1 MSFLGLYIPE
11 TFYLSAG
18 YIAQTV
24 ECRRNYHVYIA
35 VRPDWSLQ
43 TLFTNHYLLS
53 ESFGNRGITSSSQCE
68 VATDKSKGIN
78 LRNFIVGCCSFVQ
91 EYRGRRYPVV
101 GHASL

>member
-43 TLFTNHYLLS
+43 TLFTNHYLYGCLANHLGTGGLLPPS
-53 ESFGNRGITSSSQCE
+53 NAKLQRTKAKESIC
-68 VATDKSKGIN
+68 AI
-78 LRNFIVGCCSFVQ
+78 L
-91 EYRGRRYPVV
+91 
-101 GHASL
+101 

>member
-35 VRPDWSLQ
+35 VRPDVSLQ
-43 TLFTNHYLLS
+43 TLFTNHYLYGCSANHLGTGGLLPPS
-53 ESFGNRGITSSSQCE
+53 NAKLQRTKAKESIC
-68 VATDKSKGIN
+68 AI
-78 LRNFIVGCCSFVQ
+78 L
-91 EYRGRRYPVV
+91 
-101 GHASL
+101 